1 MTELYPGCFSTTTQA
16 GLTAV
21 VEPMPGFRGVALG
34 LWVKAGSREDPPGKE
49 GLAHFVEHM
58 TFKGTTRRSALE
70 LAQSI
75 DALGGHLNA
84 ATTAEYT
91 FYYTEVLSTHLAEA
105 LAIVH
110 ELVTMPRFS
119 SEDLKRE
126 RVVISE
132 EIRTAED
139 DPEDVAFRL
148 MGETLWSSGHPL
160 GKPVIGRL
168 QSVSHIELPDLW
180 DFFEKYYHPAEMV
193 LVACG
198 GVDPEKF
205 FSLAQRF
212 EQKRKSADPLQRT
225 PPVAAPGVAIAEKE
239 IQQVHLALGFPTVPA
254 SASERYALEVLNS
267 VLGGGV
273 SSRLFQR
280 VREELGLAYAVFSA
294 TAYFSDAGV
303 LSVYAAAEEKRLS
316 QVLEVMQVEIET
328 LARQP
333 LPKDEVDR
341 AIQRLCNAFLL
352 NLDDPSGR
360 MVRLGT
366 LAALGRKPIAPEE
379 VLQRFGAVSPEA
391 VQELAQKFLRL
402 EKAAW
407 AAVGPSAERI
417 RRVLREVAEVD
428 A

>member
-1 MTELYPGCFSTTTQA
+1 MKELYPGCFSATTPA
-16 GLTAV
+16 GLTV
-21 VEPMPGFRGVALG
+21 IVEPMPGFRGAALG
-34 LWVKAGSREDPPGKE
+34 LWVKAGSREDPEGKE

-91 FYYTEVLSTHLAEA
+91 FYYTEVLNTHLAEA

-119 SEDLKRE
+119 PEDLQRE

-148 MGETLWSSGHPL
+148 MGETLWSRAHPL

-180 DFFEKYYHPAEMV
+180 SFFEKHYHPAEMI

-198 GVDPEKF
+198 GVDPEGL
-205 FSLAQRF
+205 FSLAQKF
-212 EQKRKSADPLQRT
+212 VGKGKPPDPPHRT
-225 PPVAAPGVAIAEKE
+225 PPLAHSGVAIAEKE

-254 SASERYALEVLNS
+254 SAPERYALEVLNS
-267 VLGGGV
+267 ILGGGV

-303 LSVYAAAEEKRLS
+303 LSIYAAAEERRLA
-316 QVLEVMQVEIET
+316 QVMEVINAEIET
-328 LARQP
+328 LCGKP
-333 LPKDEVDR
+333 LSQDEVNR
-341 AIQRLCNAFLL
+341 AIQRLGNAFLL

-366 LAALGRKPIAPEE
+366 LASLGREPVAPEE
-379 VLQRFGAVSPEA
+379 VLRRFAEVTPEG
-391 VQELAQKFLRL
+391 VQELAQRFLRL

-407 AAVGPSAERI
+407 AAVGPSSERI
-417 RRVLREVAEVD
+417 RKALRGIAEVNV
-428 A
+428 

>member
-1 MTELYPGCFSTTTQA
+1 MTELYPGCFSATTAA
-16 GLTAV
+16 GLQV
-21 VEPMPGFRGVALG
+21 LVEPMPGFRGVALG
-34 LWVKAGSREDPPGKE
+34 LWIKAGSREDPPGKE

-58 TFKGTTRRSALE
+58 TFKGTRKRSALE

-91 FYYTEVLSTHLAEA
+91 FYYTEVLSQDAPEA
-105 LAIVH
+105 LEILY

-119 SEDLKRE
+119 PEDLPRE

-148 MGETLWSSGHPL
+148 LGETLWSQGHPL
-160 GKPVIGRL
+160 GKPVIGRID
-168 QSVSHIELPDLW
+168 SVSRIEVSDLW
-180 DFFEKYYHPAEMV
+180 AFFERHYHPKGMI

-198 GVDPEKF
+198 GIEPEAFFEWAQKF
-205 FSLAQRF
+205 GKNEVKGAESV
-212 EQKRKSADPLQRT
+212 RT
-225 PPVAAPGVAIAEKE
+225 PPSVGFGLAVAEKE

-254 SASERYALEVLNS
+254 SAPERYALEVLNS

-280 VREELGLAYAVFSA
+280 VREEMGLAYAVFSA

-303 LSVYAAAEEKRLS
+303 LSVYAAAEERNLPW
-316 QVLEVMQVEIET
+316 VAEVIYGEIEN
-328 LARQP
+328 LAKKP
-333 LPKDEVDR
+333 LPKNEVER
-341 AIQRLCNAFLL
+341 AIQRLSNAFLL

-366 LAALGRKPIAPEE
+366 LASLGRKPLSPEE
-379 VLQRFGAVSPEA
+379 VLRRFSAVTPEE
-391 VQELAQKFLRL
+391 VQELAKKFLRL
-402 EKAAW
+402 EKVAL

-417 RRVLREVAEVD
+417 RKALRGFVEVKA
-428 A
+428 

>member
-1 MTELYPGCFSTTTQA
+1 MTEIYSGCFSATTSA
-16 GLTAV
+16 GLQIL
-21 VEPMPGFRGVALG
+21 VEPMPGFRSVALG

-58 TFKGTTRRSALE
+58 TFKGTRRRSALE

-91 FYYTEVLSTHLAEA
+91 FYYTEVLSQDVPEA
-105 LAIVH
+105 LEILY

-119 SEDLKRE
+119 PEDLPRE

-148 MGETLWSSGHPL
+148 LGETLWSQGHPL
-160 GKPVIGRL
+160 GKPVIGKL
-168 QSVSHIELPDLW
+168 DSVSRIELSDLW
-180 DFFEKYYHPAEMV
+180 AFFERHYHPKGMI

-198 GVDPEKF
+198 GVDPEAF
-205 FSLAQRF
+205 FELAQKFGR
-212 EQKRKSADPLQRT
+212 EGGAGTDGTRT
-225 PPVAAPGVAIAEKE
+225 PPIVGAGLAVAEKE
-239 IQQVHLALGFPTVPA
+239 IQQVHLALGFSTVPA
-254 SASERYALEVLNS
+254 SAPERYALEVLNS
-267 VLGGGV
+267 ILGGGV

-303 LSVYAAAEEKRLS
+303 LSVYAAAEERNLPK
-316 QVLEVMQVEIET
+316 VVEVIYGEIEN
-328 LARQP
+328 LAKSA
-333 LPKDEVDR
+333 LSKGEVER
-341 AIQRLCNAFLL
+341 AIQRLSNAFLL

-366 LAALGRKPIAPEE
+366 VASLGRRPISPEE
-379 VLQRFGAVSPEA
+379 VLHKFSAVTPEE
-391 VQELAQKFLRL
+391 VQELAKRFLRV
-402 EKAAW
+402 EKAAL

-417 RRVLREVAEVD
+417 RKALRGFVEVGA
-428 A
+428 

>member
-1 MTELYPGCFSTTTQA
+1 MIELYPGCFSATTST
-16 GLTAV
+16 GLQIL
-21 VEPMPGFRGVALG
+21 VEPMPGFRGAALG
-34 LWVKAGSREDPPGKE
+34 LWIKAGSREDPPGKE

-58 TFKGTTRRSALE
+58 TFKGTKRRSALE

-91 FYYTEVLSTHLAEA
+91 FYYTEVLNTHVPEA
-105 LAIVH
+105 LEILY

-119 SEDLKRE
+119 PEDLPRE

-139 DPEDVAFRL
+139 DPEDVVFRL
-148 MGETLWSSGHPL
+148 LGETLWSGGHPL

-168 QSVSHIELPDLW
+168 DSVSHIELSDLW
-180 DFFEKYYHPAEMV
+180 AFFEEHYHSKRMI

-198 GVDPEKF
+198 GVDPRDF
-205 FSLAQRF
+205 LALAQRF
-212 EQKRKSADPLQRT
+212 AEKGKEVSPNLRT
-225 PPVAAPGVAIAEKE
+225 PPVPGSGLALAEKG

-254 SASERYALEVLNS
+254 SAPERYALEVLNS

-280 VREELGLAYAVFSA
+280 VREELGLAYAIFSA

-303 LSVYAAAEEKRLS
+303 LSVYAAAEEKNLLR
-316 QVLEVMQVEIET
+316 VMEVVQREIAD
-328 LARQP
+328 LARHP
-333 LPKDEVDR
+333 LPKNEVER
-341 AIQRLCNAFLL
+341 AIQRLSNAFLL

-366 LAALGRKPIAPEE
+366 VASLGRRPISPEE
-379 VLQRFGAVSPEA
+379 VLQRFAAVTPED
-391 VQELAQKFLRL
+391 VQELAKKFLRL
-402 EKAAW
+402 EKAAV

-417 RRVLREVAEVD
+417 RKALKGVVEVKV
-428 A
+428 

>member
-1 MTELYPGCFSTTTQA
+1 MTELYTGCFSATTPA
-16 GLTAV
+16 GLEV
-21 VEPMPGFRGVALG
+21 IVEPMPGFRSVALG

-58 TFKGTTRRSALE
+58 TFKGTQKRTALE

-91 FYYTEVLSTHLAEA
+91 FYYTEVLNTHVLEA
-105 LAIVH
+105 LSILH

-119 SEDLKRE
+119 PEDLVRE
-126 RVVISE
+126 RVVVSE
-132 EIRTAED
+132 EIRSAED

-148 MGETLWSSGHPL
+148 LAETLWADDHPL

-168 QSVSHIELPDLW
+168 DTVSHVEIPDLW
-180 DFFEKYYHPAEMV
+180 GFFEGHYHPKGMV

-198 GVDPEKF
+198 GVEPDAVF
-205 FSLAQRF
+205 QAAQMF
-212 EQKRKSADPLQRT
+212 TGEGKGTCQART
-225 PPVAAPGVAIAEKE
+225 PPRPRIGLGLAEKN

-254 SASERYALEVLNS
+254 SSPERYALEVLNS
-267 VLGGGV
+267 ILGGGV

-280 VREELGLAYAVFSA
+280 VREELGLAYSVFSA

-303 LSVYAAAEEKRLS
+303 LSIYAAAEERNFPRLI
-316 QVLEVMQVEIET
+316 EVIHGEVEKLGKEGVP
-328 LARQP
+328 RE
-333 LPKDEVDR
+333 EVDR
-341 AIQRLCNAFLL
+341 AIQRISNAFLL

-366 LAALGRKPIAPEE
+366 VVSLGRKPISPEE
-379 VLQRFGAVSPEA
+379 VVQRFSAVTAEE
-391 VQELAQKFLRL
+391 VQELARRFLRP
-402 EKAAW
+402 ERAAW
-407 AAVGPSAERI
+407 AAVGPSADR
-417 RRVLREVAEVD
+417 LRQILRNFVEVSL
-428 A
+428 